1 MTTNS
6 IEYCVVLVT
15 VATEAQAQ
23 EIAQVLLSKKLAACV
38 NIFPVNSMYVWQSK
52 LNQDYEWQL
61 LIKTNV
67 NQFDLLA
74 QKIKAIH
81 SYEVPEIIALPIIN
95 GLQSYLN
102 WIDSNLS

>member
-1 MTTNS
+1 MTVNS
-6 IEYCVVLVT
+6 IQYCVVLVT
-15 VATEAQAQ
+15 AGSEAQAQ
-23 EIAQVLLSKKLAACV
+23 EIAQVLLSEKLAACV
-38 NIFPVNSMYVWQSK
+38 NIFPVNSLYIWQGE
-52 LNQDYEWQL
+52 LNQDQEWQL

-74 QKIKAIH
+74 QKIKTLH

>member
-1 MTTNS
+1 MTVNS
-6 IEYCVVLVT
+6 IKYCVVLVT
-15 VATEAQAQ
+15 AASEAQAQ
-23 EIAQVLLSKKLAACV
+23 EIAQVLLSEKLAACV
-38 NIFPVNSMYVWQSK
+38 NIFPVNSLYIWQGE
-52 LNQDYEWQL
+52 LNQDREWQL

-74 QKIKAIH
+74 QKIKTLH